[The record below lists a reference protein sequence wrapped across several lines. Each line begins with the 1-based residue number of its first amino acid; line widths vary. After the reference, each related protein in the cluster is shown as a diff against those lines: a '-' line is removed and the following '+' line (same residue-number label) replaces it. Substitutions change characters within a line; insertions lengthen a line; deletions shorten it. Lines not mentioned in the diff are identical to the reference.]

1 MRKRSAPCTHVTGRI
16 FAGGSV
22 THVWLMRD
30 LYHQQHLSQ
39 PENRVLA
46 LRLGA
51 ILMPQVL
58 RKKYAQAEVAG
69 ARTLEGT
76 QCHPDPHKP
85 HSAQALRLPR
95 EGLNWQYPPAQL
107 NLTTALQ
114 HPNPTEDFC
123 THTLEFRY
131 PHRRMNPSTHLV
143 LYTIK
148 SFWHCDL
155 CEAFFKVSCLFL
167 SIFSSMK

>member
-1 MRKRSAPCTHVTGRI
+1 MPDSYETCTTN
-16 FAGGSV
+16 
-22 THVWLMRD
+22 T
-30 LYHQQHLSQ
+30 HLSQ
-39 PENRVLA
+39 PENRVPV

-51 ILMPQVL
+51 ILMPRVL

-76 QCHPDPHKP
+76 RCCPDPHNP

-95 EGLNWQYPPAQL
+95 ERLNDSTHQL
-107 NLTTALQ
+107 NLTTAPW

-131 PHRRMNPSTHLV
+131 PHRRMNPCTHLV
-143 LYTIK
+143 LYPTK
-148 SFWHCDL
+148 SWSFWHCDL

-167 SIFSSMK
+167 STFSNMR